1 VAALHLEPNG
11 LFDLPP
17 LSQRAGPIPA
27 AQPVDRDLAVVLDA
41 ATPVGEL
48 LRLARRSAGPMLANL
63 QLFDT
68 YRGAQVGE
76 GRISYGLAFRFQ
88 PQSAADERAVDR
100 AMDKIRGALQHH
112 LGAEIR

>member
-1 VAALHLEPNG
+1 
-11 LFDLPP
+11 
-17 LSQRAGPIPA
+17 
-27 AQPVDRDLAVVLDA
+27 
-41 ATPVGEL
+41 
-48 LRLARRSAGPMLANL
+48 MLADL

-76 GRISYGLAFRFQ
+76 GRVSYGLAFRFQ

-100 AMDKIRGALQHH
+100 AMDKIRGALRHH